1 MLLPGSQIR
10 RLREEAPSNFATLL
24 YKVVNNH
31 DGDSEEELCEYCVE
45 DDDENL
51 GALFITSNFATL
63 LYKVVPDHDDIVYS
77 FERGWSWC
85 FFANLFYKDVPDH
98 DDNVEVDVKCGT
110 FLCHP
115 DYMRPLL

>member
-31 DGDSEEELCEYCVE
+31 HDG
-45 DDDENL
+45 
-51 GALFITSNFATL
+51 
-63 LYKVVPDHDDIVYS
+63 IVYS

-110 FLCHP
+110 FLSHP
-115 DYMRPLL
+115 DYLPPYSTTCSTRLNEDGDDEHIQL